1 MANCLLNNDLI
12 KSTICGYSLGEIARI
27 YLANYEEVTATTVD
41 TEDGQAVATITMAS
55 GKKFYKIDPAKN
67 SATWTDELVVTDSG
81 SKYRTHTLNF
91 NVIGSYS
98 AEWADVV
105 DALALGKYVAVVKR
119 SDGVYVMLG
128 RTAGL
133 EASVATVGGSSD
145 DSVVNGLQV
154 TLTANAAEVAL
165 PLSNTAI
172 SVVEGGPVVPHP

>member
-1 MANCLLNNDLI
+1 MANCLLANDLI

-41 TEDGQAVATITMAS
+41 TQDGQAVDTITMAS
-55 GKKFYKIDPAKN
+55 GKTFFDLDACYKIDPAKN

-81 SKYRTHTLNF
+81 AKYRTHTLNF

-98 AEWADVV
+98 SEWADVV
-105 DALALGKYVAVVKR
+105 DALALGKYIAVVKR

-165 PLSNTAI
+165 PLNQTAI
-172 SVVEGGPVVPHP
+172 DVVTG